1 MEKQRTSFDR
11 TILLILRLTM
21 AWTFLY
27 AASQQVFVPGWTAAK
42 FLGNTKTFHF
52 LFVPLAAPEL
62 APIVTFL
69 VSYGHLLIGLCLLV
83 GLMVRLSAGAGI
95 VLMLLYWLGQ
105 MDFPYIVDRTN
116 YVIDFH
122 IVYALVLVYLIA
134 NRAGRVA
141 GLDGWLSTMPAVRAN
156 PLLRW
161 ASAASR

>member
-1 MEKQRTSFDR
+1 MKEEHAQFDR
-11 TILLILRLTM
+11 TILIILRLTM

-52 LFVPLAAPEL
+52 LFAPLAAPEL

-69 VSYGHLLIGLCLLV
+69 VSYGHLLIGVFLLV

-105 MDFPYIVDRTN
+105 MDFPYVIDRTN
-116 YVIDFH
+116 YLIDFH
-122 IVYALVLVYLIA
+122 IVYALVLVYLIG
-134 NRAGRVA
+134 NRAGAVA
-141 GLDGWLSTMPAVRAN
+141 GLDAWLSTLPAVRSN
-156 PLLRW
+156 SLLRW
-161 ASAASR
+161 ASAA